1 MKNVFVD
8 HYKANKISPDGQTLD
23 REKYCKI
30 RTKLYQQLGVLSSSF
45 KNKDIL
51 EIGAG
56 NGNNPLVTL
65 SYSPKS
71 YTILEPNDTAQEMMK
86 TLFKENNV
94 DMNKIDIQSL
104 FIEQY
109 NEDKQFDIVI
119 AEGFIPSLDTKYE
132 ILEKIDKVLKPG
144 GILITTTA
152 DEISLFFD
160 ISRRLMANLLVKDKN
175 IDFEEKIDIFV
186 QAFGSHLNTLKGM
199 GRPKADWAADI
210 LMGDAMYQTSL
221 DPSDIIEFYK
231 DKFFYYNYSP
241 SIIVDDTWFR
251 EVSLDIQDFNKNKKE
266 NYQKVSHALF
276 HYKVFDGF
284 RDSKKN
290 IQLRKLC
297 AEFISYTKQTQYE
310 DYTPKLKNN
319 ILKVLKE
326 IKENFKNE
334 NITILNALEDLIG
347 IVKDDNFTIED
358 INSLEYFKSAFGRGQ
373 QYISFIKA

>member
-8 HYKANKISPDGQTLD
+8 HYKENKISPDGQTLD
-23 REKYCKI
+23 WEKYSKI
-30 RTKLYQQLGVLSSSF
+30 RTKLYQQLGVLSSVF
-45 KNKDIL
+45 KDKDIL

-86 TLFKENNV
+86 ELFKENNV
-94 DMNKIDIQSL
+94 DMSKVDIQNL

-109 NEDKQFDIVI
+109 KEDKLFDIII

-132 ILEKIDKVLKPG
+132 ILEKVDTLLKSG
-144 GILITTTA
+144 GIFITTTA

-160 ISRRLMANLLVKDKN
+160 ISRRLLANLLVKDKDIN
-175 IDFEEKIDIFV
+175 FQEKIEIFV
-186 QAFGSHLNTLKGM
+186 KAFESHLNTLEGM

-221 DPSDIIEFYK
+221 DPSDLIEFYK
-231 DKFFYYNYSP
+231 NKFYYYNYSP

-251 EVSLDIQDFNKNKKE
+251 EVSLDIQKFNEKKKN
-266 NYQKVSHALF
+266 NYLKVSHTLF

-284 RDSKKN
+284 REIQKN
-290 IQLRKLC
+290 IELRNLC
-297 AEFISYTKQTQYE
+297 KKFISYTKQTQYE
-310 DYTPKLKNN
+310 KYTPELKDN
-319 ILKVLKE
+319 ILKVLIE
-326 IKENFKNE
+326 IKDNFQNE
-334 NITILNALEDLIG
+334 NITILNALDDLLMLIQED
-347 IVKDDNFTIED
+347 KFTIEE
-358 INSLEYFKSAFGRGQ
+358 INQLKYFKSAFGRGQ
-373 QYISFIKA
+373 QYISFIKV